1 MYMLVINHSLV
12 NPPAMLLAL
21 ATEGLVGEIAESRGE
36 MAQAVEA
43 YEKAVAMQDGLRF
56 IEPPDWPQPMRL
68 YLGAALLRA
77 GDPGAAEEVYRED
90 LAWNQNS
97 GWALHGLAQSLREQ
111 GKAEEAAQAE
121 VDFRKSWQSADVALK
136 ASRF

>member
-1 MYMLVINHSLV
+1 M
-12 NPPAMLLAL
+12 
-21 ATEGLVGEIAESRGE
+21 GEIAETRGE
-36 MAQAVEA
+36 TAQAVEA
-43 YEKAVAMQDGLRF
+43 YERAVALQDGLRF

-68 YLGAALLRA
+68 YLGAALLRSGA
-77 GDPGAAEEVYRED
+77 PQAAEQIYSED

-111 GKAEEAAQAE
+111 GKVEEAAKAE
-121 VDFRKSWQSADVALK
+121 ADFRKSWQSADVALT